1 MKASVDPSAGRLLLG
16 TFVSCVVS
24 LSLRAEIPANFRIMD
39 GSASPDGS
47 LAVLEPVG
55 EATQGEAFW
64 KLRNQIIDTKSQSVI
79 GAIEGVPGTK
89 EMNHGGA
96 SARWSA
102 KSDLLLWYVDGK
114 WGPRSATFAQ
124 VKDGKIAS
132 QIDVVKA
139 GYDELLKRAKKAHP
153 KTYAAAKK
161 HNEGSGSALPDGF
174 AASVSLKD
182 LPETGAPPFPV
193 EFVVTM
199 TANPKGIE
207 DFPAEADLEGFLFGK
222 LDTDLKI
229 KWGESA
235 IYNAATRE
243 RLFSEGEGAD
253 EGIAHLSDAVETALS
268 KEAKAKFQADMKAWD
283 EAMIAADDK
292 WPVRGS
298 VSTCLGEKLRQ
309 DESEKQIEK
318 LQGMLPK
325 KKKKK

>member
-1 MKASVDPSAGRLLLG
+1 MKTLVLPAVHRLLG
-16 TFVSCVVS
+16 TLALCAAS
-24 LSLRAEIPANFRIMD
+24 LSLRADIPAGCRIMD

-47 LAVLEPVG
+47 LAVLEPAGDAAQGG
-55 EATQGEAFW
+55 ELA
-64 KLRNQIIDTKSQSVI
+64 KMRNQIIDTKSLTVI
-79 GAIEGVPGTK
+79 GAIEGVPGMK
-89 EMNHGGA
+89 QMNHGGA

-102 KSDLLLWYVDGK
+102 KGDMLLWHVDGK
-114 WGPRSATFAQ
+114 WGPRTATF
-124 VKDGKIAS
+124 VRLKDGRIAS

-139 GYDELLKRAKKAHP
+139 GYDEMLKRAKKAHP
-153 KTYAAAKK
+153 KTYAAAKE
-161 HNEGSGSALPDGF
+161 HNEGSGPALPDGF

-182 LPETGAPPFPV
+182 LPETGTPPFPV
-193 EFVVTM
+193 ELVVTM

-222 LDTDLKI
+222 LDADLKI

-253 EGIAHLSDAVETALS
+253 EGIAHLSDAVETSLS
-268 KEAKAKFQADMKAWD
+268 KEAKARFQADMKAWD
-283 EAMIAADDK
+283 EAIIAADDK

-325 KKKKK
+325 KKKR